1 MTYAD
6 QPPAAGS
13 QQDIAAVP
21 TSLPT
26 IRRELDRLLAGLAV
40 SDRLLGDIRLA
51 VTEACTNAILHGY
64 PDGEVGTVLVTST
77 VSADALVVTVRDY
90 GRGIATCPPASGV
103 GMALMRALA
112 DTVFIRNADPGAAV
126 RMTFRLY

>member
-6 QPPAAGS
+6 QPALAGS

-21 TSLPT
+21 ASLST
-26 IRRELDRLLAGLAV
+26 IRRELDRLLAGLAI
-40 SDRLLGDIRLA
+40 SDRLVDDIRLA

-64 PDGEVGTVLVTST
+64 PDGEMGTVLVTST

-90 GRGIATCPPASGV
+90 GRGIATCPPPAGF

-112 DTVFIRNADPGAAV
+112 DTVSIGNADPGAAV
-126 RMTFRLY
+126 RITFRLH